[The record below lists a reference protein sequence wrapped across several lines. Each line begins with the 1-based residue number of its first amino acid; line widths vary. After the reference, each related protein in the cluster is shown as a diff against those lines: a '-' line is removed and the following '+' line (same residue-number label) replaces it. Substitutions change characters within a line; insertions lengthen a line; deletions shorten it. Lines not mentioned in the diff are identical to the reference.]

1 MGKVK
6 QLWQDEIDQAVD
18 EYHDE
23 VNPFFLVKEEKSGDK
38 IYLTKQT
45 PELIEKAKKR
55 LISKLHAN
63 GCSADHIEEIVNCE
77 CR

>member
-23 VNPFFLVKEEKSGDK
+23 IKLWQERYGINYSDDSRKVMIIKS
-38 IYLTKQT
+38 QAR
-45 PELIEKAKKR
+45 AKKR
-55 LISKLHAN
+55 LVSKLNAN
-63 GCSADHIEEIVNCE
+63 GCSADHIEQIVDCE
-77 CR
+77 CQ

>member
-6 QLWQDEIDQAVD
+6 QLWQDEIDQAVS

-23 VNPFFLVKEEKSGDK
+23 VKLWTERYGINYSDDRREV
-38 IYLTKQT
+38 
-45 PELIEKAKKR
+45 LITRSQARAKKR
-55 LISKLHAN
+55 LVSKLHAN
-63 GCSADHIEEIVNCE
+63 GCGADHIEQIVDCE

>member
-1 MGKVK
+1 MGKTK
-6 QLWQDEIDQAVD
+6 QLWQDEIDQAVG

-23 VNPFFLVKEEKSGDK
+23 TQNYLSHSLYWGNP
-38 IYLTKQT
+38 TKD
-45 PELIEKAKKR
+45 LLEKAKKR
-55 LISKLHAN
+55 LVSKLNAN

>member
-6 QLWQDEIDQAVD
+6 QLWQDEIDQAID

-23 VNPFFLVKEEKSGDK
+23 IKLWQERYGINYSDDSRKVLILKS
-38 IYLTKQT
+38 QA
-45 PELIEKAKKR
+45 KAKKR
-55 LISKLHAN
+55 LVSKLSAN
-63 GCSADHIEEIVNCE
+63 GCSADHIEEIVDCE

>member
-6 QLWQDEIDQAVD
+6 QLWQDEIDQDVD

-23 VNPFFLVKEEKSGDK
+23 VKLWTERYGINYSDDSRKVMILKS
-38 IYLTKQT
+38 QAR
-45 PELIEKAKKR
+45 AKKR
-55 LISKLHAN
+55 LVSKLHAN
-63 GCSADHIEEIVNCE
+63 GCGADHIEEIVNCE

>member
-6 QLWQDEIDQAVD
+6 QLWQDEIDQAID

-23 VNPFFLVKEEKSGDK
+23 IKLWQERYGINYSDDSRKVLILKS
-38 IYLTKQT
+38 QAR
-45 PELIEKAKKR
+45 AKKR
-55 LISKLHAN
+55 LVSKLSAN
-63 GCSADHIEEIVNCE
+63 GCSADHIEEIVDCE